1 MEGNMVWNGKAAAR
15 RDWAAHRLLPLVALL
30 GLTMAAWADIPS
42 RDCRKGKTPEDVVA
56 ACTSDLKQQAP
67 AQNRAATLNAR
78 AKAYETLGMSD
89 QAKADYDQAVELA
102 PVFTTWFNR
111 GQFLIDAGVFEAAS
125 DDLSKAIAFYDGQ
138 SPREHGDVTEAQY
151 LEAHFQ
157 RGEALRRGGHYAE
170 AVADYSLVI
179 AAQPRNDV
187 AFTQRAFAYSHLEQL
202 DNDIA
207 DLTRVIALTG
217 ADAFTLYNRG
227 LAYARKGD
235 DAHALADFSDA
246 IERAPS
252 LATAYVARGSVLEQM
267 GKRDK
272 ALADYHKAAQIDPR
286 LESAA
291 MALARLDAK

>member
-1 MEGNMVWNGKAAAR
+1 MVRDIIADIWRRSLAR
-15 RDWAAHRLLPLVALL
+15 GIFSLIAML
-30 GLTMAAWADIPS
+30 GVTIAAWADIPS
-42 RDCRKGKTPEDVVA
+42 RDCREGKKPEDIIA
-56 ACTSDLKQQAP
+56 ACTTDLKQP
-67 AQNRAATLNAR
+67 TSDFNRGATLNDR
-78 AKAYETLGMSD
+78 AKAYDALGMSD
-89 QAKADYDQAVELA
+89 KAKADYDRAVVLA

-111 GQFLIDAGVFEAAS
+111 GQFLIDAGSFDAAA
-125 DDLSKAIAFYDGQ
+125 DDLSKAIAIYDGQ
-138 SPREHGDVTEAQY
+138 RPHDHGDVTESQY

-157 RGEALRRGGHYAE
+157 RGEALRRGEHYAE

-179 AAQPRNDV
+179 ANQPRNDV
-187 AFTQRAFAYSHLEQL
+187 ALTQRAFAYSHLGQL

-252 LATAYVARGSVLEQM
+252 LATAYVARGGVLEHM
-267 GKRDK
+267 GQQGK
-272 ALADYHKAAQIDPR
+272 ALADYHKAAQIDPG
-286 LESAA
+286 LESATLA
-291 MALARLDAK
+291 MARLGGK